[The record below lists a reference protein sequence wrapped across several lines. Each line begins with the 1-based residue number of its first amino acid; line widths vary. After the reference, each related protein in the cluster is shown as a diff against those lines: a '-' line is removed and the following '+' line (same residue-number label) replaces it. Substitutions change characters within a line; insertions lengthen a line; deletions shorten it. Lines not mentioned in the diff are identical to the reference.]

1 MDWNTISRAR
11 ERLNHE
17 QGTTIRDW
25 GGRLP
30 IALVYPN
37 SYRIGMSNLGVHV
50 VYRLFNQYPGVVCE
64 RVFYEAKNGSPVSL
78 ESQRPLRDFAVLA
91 FSLSFE
97 LDYLNLVAMLRSS
110 NVPLSR
116 EARDESFPLLIAGGP
131 CVMANPEPLAS
142 IVDVFAIGEGEVIVP
157 ALVETLT
164 QATDQPREDL
174 LKQLA
179 TLPGVYV
186 PRFYQVQME
195 NERIL
200 GIRPTGGIT
209 HTPQRQW
216 LRRLDDH
223 PACSVIITEDTEF
236 GDMFLMEVT
245 RGCGRGCHF
254 CLAGVAYS
262 PVRER
267 SPELLLATAKNG
279 LAYRQ
284 TLGLIGASLSDYSHL
299 EELASGLR
307 NMGAKLS
314 VASLRVDPLP
324 EALLKA
330 LSDSGSRTITIAPEA
345 GSERLR
351 RKIRKGISTEDIMRA
366 AELVARY
373 DFPHLKLYFMV
384 GLPTEDD
391 SDVQEIV
398 ELVRAVRKLYRRRI
412 TVNITPFVPKA
423 QTPFQRTAMT
433 SRKVLAERFHC
444 VKNGLRSLNVE
455 TTGDSPRWAEVQG
468 VLARGDRLIGEALM
482 VLEGTSLSAWRNA
495 LDATSLGAKRY
506 LGKRSTDEIL
516 PWLTITGEACAAQ
529 PTVESASQGA
539 S

>member
-1 MDWNTISRAR
+1 LDWNTISRAR

-17 QGTTIRDW
+17 RGTTIRDW

-116 EARDESFPLLIAGGP
+116 EARDDSHPLLIAGGP

-209 HTPQRQW
+209 QTPQRQW

-267 SPELLLATAKNG
+267 SPEVLLATAKNG

-307 NMGAKLS
+307 DMGAKLS

-398 ELVRAVRKLYRRRI
+398 ELMRAVRKRFRRRI

-423 QTPFQRTAMT
+423 QTPFQLTAMA

-444 VKNGLRSLNVE
+444 VKNGLRSLEVE
-455 TTGDSPRWAEVQG
+455 TRGDSPRWAEVQG

-482 VLEGTSLSAWRNA
+482 VLEGTSLSAWRKA
-495 LDATSLGAKRY
+495 LEATSLDTKRY
-506 LGKRSTDEIL
+506 LGNRSTDEIL

-529 PTVESASQGA
+529 PTVESASQRA

>member
-1 MDWNTISRAR
+1 
-11 ERLNHE
+11 
-17 QGTTIRDW
+17 
-25 GGRLP
+25 
-30 IALVYPN
+30 
-37 SYRIGMSNLGVHV
+37 
-50 VYRLFNQYPGVVCE
+50 
-64 RVFYEAKNGSPVSL
+64 
-78 ESQRPLRDFAVLA
+78 
-91 FSLSFE
+91 
-97 LDYLNLVAMLRSS
+97 
-110 NVPLSR
+110 
-116 EARDESFPLLIAGGP
+116 
-131 CVMANPEPLAS
+131 
-142 IVDVFAIGEGEVIVP
+142 
-157 ALVETLT
+157 
-164 QATDQPREDL
+164 
-174 LKQLA
+174 
-179 TLPGVYV
+179 
-186 PRFYQVQME
+186 
-195 NERIL
+195 
-200 GIRPTGGIT
+200 
-209 HTPQRQW
+209 
-216 LRRLDDH
+216 
-223 PACSVIITEDTEF
+223 
-236 GDMFLMEVT
+236 MFLMEVT

-284 TLGLIGASLSDYSHL
+284 TVGLIGASLSDYSHL

-307 NMGAKLS
+307 HMGAKLS

-398 ELVRAVRKLYRRRI
+398 ELMRAVRKRFRRRI

-423 QTPFQRTAMT
+423 QTPFQLTAMA

-444 VKNGLRSLNVE
+444 VKNGLRSLEVE
-455 TTGDSPRWAEVQG
+455 TRGDSPRWAEVQG

-482 VLEGTSLSAWRNA
+482 VLEGTSLSAWRKA
-495 LDATSLGAKRY
+495 LEATSLDTKRY
-506 LGKRSTDEIL
+506 LGNRSTDEIL

-529 PTVESASQGA
+529 PTVESASQRA

>member
-1 MDWNTISRAR
+1 
-11 ERLNHE
+11 
-17 QGTTIRDW
+17 
-25 GGRLP
+25 
-30 IALVYPN
+30 
-37 SYRIGMSNLGVHV
+37 
-50 VYRLFNQYPGVVCE
+50 
-64 RVFYEAKNGSPVSL
+64 
-78 ESQRPLRDFAVLA
+78 
-91 FSLSFE
+91 
-97 LDYLNLVAMLRSS
+97 MLRSA

-116 EARDESFPLLIAGGP
+116 EARDESSPLIIAGGP

-164 QATDQPREDL
+164 QAADQPREDL
-174 LKQLA
+174 LQQLA

-200 GIRPTGGIT
+200 SISPSGGIT

-216 LRRLDDH
+216 LQHLDDH

-236 GDMFLMEVT
+236 GDMFLMEVA

-267 SPELLLATAKNG
+267 SLELLLATAKNG

-299 EELASGLR
+299 GELATGLR
-307 NMGAKLS
+307 HMGARLS

-330 LSDSGSRTITIAPEA
+330 LSDSGSQTITIAPEA

-351 RKIRKGISTEDIMRA
+351 SKIRKGISTENIMRA

-398 ELVRAVRKLYRRRI
+398 ELMRAVRKRFRRRI

-423 QTPFQRTAMT
+423 QTPFQLTRMA
-433 SRKVLAERFHC
+433 SRKVLTERFHH
-444 VKNGLRSLNVE
+444 VKNGLRSLSVE

-468 VLARGDRLIGEALM
+468 VLARGDRLTGEALM
-482 VLEGTSLSAWRNA
+482 VLEGTSLPAWRNA
-495 LDATSLGAKRY
+495 LHATSLDTKRY

-529 PTVESASQGA
+529 PTVESARQRA